1 MAHLRLTSGPYPGQ
15 SIPLK
20 DGLTI
25 GRSSSSDVYF
35 DEQTLS
41 RQHARLEMN
50 NGTWAITDL
59 GSANG
64 TFVNGT
70 PVRNTTAIQDGDD
83 IGLGSLLFKFDVDPK
98 RPVGAGVDVTWDPP
112 GGGTRI
118 LENVPEAD
126 QIEPLLPSGLGK
138 DATRLMVK
146 RLRLLS
152 KFAAALGNVIEAER
166 LFPLVLEKLLHA
178 FPDAERGCVM
188 LCDPDGS
195 NLHAAAAV
203 ARPGAKR
210 QISVSRTVAK
220 QVIDTRSALLSADV
234 SGDERFDARHTMVRF
249 GLRSV
254 MCAPMVC
261 ENTVLGLIQLD
272 SSNPRHQFSKA
283 DMALFL
289 GIAGHTALALSKAR
303 LHERLVAQMI
313 LQKDLQMAERIQHC
327 FLPKAPPKKPGFR
340 FAGSYSAAQHVG
352 GDYYDFVDISDNAM
366 GIVVGDVAGKGVAAA
381 LYMAR
386 LSSEMRYHARGCLSA
401 GAVLSALNR
410 ELTMEMESGM
420 FVTMALLVLEP
431 EKRKITM
438 SSAGHPAPI
447 LRTPDGTVSELQ
459 IKGNI
464 PLGVLED
471 YEYGET
477 EYALKS
483 GDLVLL
489 YTDGITEAMSSSGE
503 MFGAARLKEVVSSG
517 GQDPRQVLASIS
529 RSVEEHA
536 AGHPQSDDL
545 TMVCFA
551 VD

>member
-1 MAHLRLTSGPYPGQ
+1 M
-15 SIPLK
+15 K

-35 DEQTLS
+35 DERTLS

-50 NGTWAITDL
+50 NGSWAITDL
-59 GSANG
+59 GSSNG
-64 TFVNGT
+64 TFVNG
-70 PVRNTTAIQDGDD
+70 VAIRNTAVIQDGDQ
-83 IGLGSLLFKFDVDPK
+83 ISLGSLLFKFDVEPNG
-98 RPVGAGVDVTWDPP
+98 PMGGGVDVTLDPL
-112 GGGTRI
+112 GMATCI
-118 LENVPEAD
+118 LENVPVAN
-126 QIEPLLPSGLGK
+126 QIEPLLPSGLEK
-138 DATRLMVK
+138 DASRLMVK

-152 KFAAALGNVIEAER
+152 KFAAALGNVMEAEK
-166 LFPLVLEKLLHA
+166 LFPLVLERLLHA
-178 FPDAERGCVM
+178 FSDAERGCVM

-195 NLHAAAAV
+195 NLHAAAAL

-220 QVIDTRSALLSADV
+220 QVIDTRSALLSSDV
-234 SGDERFDARHTMVRF
+234 SGDERFDARDTMVRF

-272 SSNPRHQFSKA
+272 SSNPQIQFSKA

-303 LHERLVAQMI
+303 LHERLLAQMI
-313 LQKDLQMAERIQHC
+313 LQKDLQMAERIQQC
-327 FLPKAPPKKPGFR
+327 FLPKASPKMPGFR

-401 GAVLSALNR
+401 GALLSALNR
-410 ELTMEMESGM
+410 ELATEMESGM

-447 LRTPDGTVSELQ
+447 LRTPAGTVSELQ
-459 IKGNI
+459 IKGNM
-464 PLGVLED
+464 PLGVLQHC
-471 YEYGET
+471 EYSET
-477 EYALKS
+477 EYTLKS

-517 GQDPRQVLASIS
+517 GQDPQQLLASIS

-545 TMVCFA
+545 AMVCFA

>member
-1 MAHLRLTSGPYPGQ
+1 M
-15 SIPLK
+15 
-20 DGLTI
+20 
-25 GRSSSSDVYF
+25 
-35 DEQTLS
+35 
-41 RQHARLEMN
+41 
-50 NGTWAITDL
+50 
-59 GSANG
+59 
-64 TFVNGT
+64 
-70 PVRNTTAIQDGDD
+70 
-83 IGLGSLLFKFDVDPK
+83 
-98 RPVGAGVDVTWDPP
+98 
-112 GGGTRI
+112 
-118 LENVPEAD
+118 
-126 QIEPLLPSGLGK
+126 
-138 DATRLMVK
+138 
-146 RLRLLS
+146 
-152 KFAAALGNVIEAER
+152 EAEK

-195 NLHAAAAV
+195 NLHAAAAL
-203 ARPGAKR
+203 ARPEAKR

-234 SGDERFDARHTMVRF
+234 SGDDRFDARHTMVRF

-254 MCAPMVC
+254 MCAPVVR

-272 SSNPRHQFSKA
+272 SSNPQNQFSKA

-313 LQKDLQMAERIQHC
+313 LQQDLQMAERIQHC

-352 GDYYDFVDISDNAM
+352 GDDYDFVDISDNAM

-464 PLGVLED
+464 PLGVLEH
-471 YEYGET
+471 YEYSET
-477 EYALKS
+477 EHTLKS

-517 GQDPRQVLASIS
+517 GQDPQRILASIS